1 MTDSWT
7 LSVWSDSP
15 QDHAVVQSML
25 SLMQGG
31 LTDHWSYGDAA
42 TADLLVLG
50 KFSSRPPRLDEH
62 DSYVVAQLT
71 EPGIT
76 PLIESALKV
85 SRPLRAMP
93 FLDLLHEASIR
104 LRAIAASPA
113 FPSTDNAP
121 LSVSPD
127 RLQLIAGKALFE
139 LRHSRHRQPVAVI
152 ADDGSLMA
160 MIDPERGAVASES
173 SAAQLLDRI
182 GQQFGRL
189 QQHTNHTWDGAQSR
203 WSLHA
208 LDGLCWQLG
217 QKLGKQIGLA
227 PWLQSTT
234 PYRLISWP
242 DFGAIGSDRIGFK
255 LSAELSL
262 KAMPADQLCQVS
274 GVNPQVVA
282 SFLNSVSLCG
292 LLVTA
297 PDSAPAAPAARQ
309 PAPERLSMISR
320 LRLKLGL

>member
-15 QDHAVVQSML
+15 QDQAVVQSML
-25 SLMQGG
+25 SLMRGG

-50 KFSSRPPRLDEH
+50 KSSSRPPRLDDD

-71 EPGIT
+71 EPGST
-76 PLIESALKV
+76 PLVESALKV

-93 FLDLLHEASIR
+93 FLDLLHEASSR
-104 LRAIAASPA
+104 LRAIAASQS

-121 LSVSPD
+121 LSVNPV
-127 RLQLIAGKALFE
+127 QLLLVAGKALFD
-139 LRHSRHRQPVAVI
+139 LRRSRHRQPVAVI

-160 MIDPERGAVASES
+160 MIDQERGAVASEFN
-173 SAAQLLDRI
+173 AAQLLNKI

-189 QQHTNHTWDGAQSR
+189 QLHTNHTWNGAQTR
-203 WSLHA
+203 WPLHP

-217 QKLGKQIGLA
+217 QKLGQQIGLV
-227 PWLQSTT
+227 PWLQNTT

-242 DFGAIGSDRIGFK
+242 DFGAIGSDRLGFK
-255 LSAELSL
+255 LSAQLSH
-262 KAMPADQLCQVS
+262 KALTADQLCQVS

-282 SFLNSVSLCG
+282 AFLNSTLLCG

-297 PDSAPAAPAARQ
+297 PDSVPAAPAARQ